1 MMQHTSLH
9 LITERGLMISLSNNK
24 KAEFPQ
30 FFFLPLPPPITG
42 SVSFSLPI
50 EIRSRE
56 EKRKKYGVPDIKIL
70 EKKKRWEDLNSF

>member
-42 SVSFSLPI
+42 SVSLPI

>member
-9 LITERGLMISLSNNK
+9 LITERGLMVSLSNNK
-24 KAEFPQ
+24 TAKFPQ

-42 SVSFSLPI
+42 SVLVSLPT

-56 EKRKKYGVPDIKIL
+56 QNRKKYGVPDVKIL
-70 EKKKRWEDLNSF
+70 ERKKRW

>member
-42 SVSFSLPI
+42 SVSVSLPT

-56 EKRKKYGVPDIKIL
+56 QKKYGVLDVKIL
-70 EKKKRWEDLNSF
+70 ERKKMWKGLNSF